1 MYTEILHQ
9 DKIILPNMR
18 FVACHGVLESEHT
31 EPQEFAVAV
40 TMWLDTT
47 TAAETDDVA
56 DTVNYA
62 EVYAEVERIM
72 TGAHHNLLESLAS
85 EIAHTV
91 LANELVQKV
100 AVRLEKV
107 AAPMGAGVPA
117 VVEIER
123 TAADYGVC

>member
-18 FVACHGVLESEHT
+18 FVACHGLLEKEHS
-31 EPQEFAVAV
+31 EPQEFAVSV
-40 TMWLDTT
+40 TMWLDIT

-62 EVYAEVERIM
+62 EVYADVEGIM

-91 LANELVQKV
+91 LGNEIVQRV
-100 AVRLEKV
+100 AVRVEKV
-107 AAPMGAGVPA
+107 AAPMGGGVPA